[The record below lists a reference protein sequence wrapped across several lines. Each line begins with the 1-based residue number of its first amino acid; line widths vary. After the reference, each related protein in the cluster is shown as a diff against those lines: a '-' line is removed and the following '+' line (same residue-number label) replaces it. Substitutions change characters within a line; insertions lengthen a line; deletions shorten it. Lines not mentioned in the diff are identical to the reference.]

1 MPGERRASAIL
12 SREALARLCAAH
24 ASAQHDAQLRRAAE
38 PEECLIKVASDN
50 ATEMCEACAGTHG
63 VHTRMQS
70 CMLPCKRPR
79 STCSSATSVADP
91 N

>member
-24 ASAQHDAQLRRAAE
+24 ASAQHDAQLSRAA
-38 PEECLIKVASDN
+38 EECLIRVASDN